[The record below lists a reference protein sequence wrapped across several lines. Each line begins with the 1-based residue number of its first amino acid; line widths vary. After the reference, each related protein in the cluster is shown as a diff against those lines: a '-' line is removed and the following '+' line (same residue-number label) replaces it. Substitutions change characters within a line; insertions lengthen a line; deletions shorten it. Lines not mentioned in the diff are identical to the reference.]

1 VTVIEAM
8 KYLELNPSEKVISE
22 NEVVCDLDFF
32 KKTECWSKVGVFGKW
47 KVKREPRVRWV
58 NEYKNGFSDI
68 SYGSKESAGHCALP
82 DRIACVKFIEVIDID
97 KGAE

>member
-8 KYLELNPSEKVISE
+8 KYLELNPREKVISE

-47 KVKREPRVRWV
+47 KVKREPRVIWA
-58 NEYKNGFSDI
+58 NEYHHYFTDI
-68 SYGSKESAGHCALP
+68 HKTKESADQAAGSN
-82 DRIACVKFIEVIDID
+82 RIACVKFVEVI
-97 KGAE
+97 E

>member
-1 VTVIEAM
+1 MTVIEAM

-47 KVKREPRVRWV
+47 KVKREPRVRYM
-58 NEYKNGFSDI
+58 NEYPCGFGDQSFV
-68 SYGSKESAGHCALP
+68 SKEEA
-82 DRIACVKFIEVIDID
+82 DRSKASFRVACVKFIEVI
-97 KGAE
+97 E